1 MTRRDFITLLGGAAA
16 AWPLA
21 ARAQQPAMP
30 VIGLLS
36 SLPPYAM
43 ADRLRVFRQG
53 LKETGYVEGQNVA
66 IEYRSFEGQTDRL
79 PLLVADL
86 LRRQVA
92 VIIGNTPSALAAKA
106 ATKTVPIV
114 FVTGGDP
121 VRDGLVANL
130 NRPGG
135 NVTGISFI
143 AVELGAKQVGLLHEL
158 RAGAARIVVL
168 VDPKWPFTEQ
178 FVSEVRA
185 AASVLGQRIEVLSV
199 SGAEIDTVFA
209 NFSQK

>member
-1 MTRRDFITLLGGAAA
+1 MS
-16 AWPLA
+16 
-21 ARAQQPAMP
+21 
-30 VIGLLS
+30 VGLLVELRES
-36 SLPPYAM
+36 KLRCAVNRDKQVKFAFFSAHFRDIDVEV
-43 ADRLRVFRQG
+43 ADRVCVFRQG

-66 IEYRSFEGQTDRL
+66 IEYRSFDGQTDRL

-130 NRPGG
+130 N
-135 NVTGISFI
+135 
-143 AVELGAKQVGLLHEL
+143 
-158 RAGAARIVVL
+158 
-168 VDPKWPFTEQ
+168 
-178 FVSEVRA
+178 
-185 AASVLGQRIEVLSV
+185 
-199 SGAEIDTVFA
+199 
-209 NFSQK
+209 